1 MHDIDRT
8 QQEWSNSYEYGPASG
23 FGNTAGETELDEIFG
38 EAEGEGEGEG
48 EYYGSSGELT
58 EAEVMELAAELLEV
72 QNEEELEQFLGS
84 LFKKIGA
91 GIKKIAPKVLPVLKG
106 IAKKVLPMAGK
117 AVGAYFGG
125 PAGAAVGGKAAGALG
140 DMFGLE
146 LEGLSGEDQEFE
158 AARQFVRFA
167 ESTAKQVADAG
178 ANAGKDAVRNAVT
191 SAANQFI
198 PGLNRP
204 AGKGG
209 GKGNR
214 HGTWYRQGNTI
225 VLKGV

>member
-38 EAEGEGEGEG
+38 EAEGEGEGE
-48 EYYGSSGELT
+48 YYGAGELT

-72 QNEEELEQFLGS
+72 QNDEELEQFLGS

-146 LEGLSGEDQEFE
+146 LEGLSGEDQEYE

-167 ESTAKQVADAG
+167 ESAAKQVANAG
-178 ANAGKDAVRNAVT
+178 ANAGKDAVRDAVS
-191 SAANQFI
+191 SAASQFI
-198 PGLNRP
+198 PGLTRP
-204 AGKGG
+204 AGQKH
-209 GKGNR
+209 GKGNKQ
-214 HGTWYRQGNTI
+214 GTWIRQGNTI
-225 VLKGV
+225 VLKNV